1 MNIESIKN
9 ELQPIFAK
17 VFSDP
22 NIEIF
27 ETMNAL
33 NVDKWDSVTHLSMIL
48 EVEQFYGIKFKL
60 KELTSMKNVGDMMN
74 IILDRKT
81 APTS

>member
-1 MNIESIKN
+1 MTIESIKS
-9 ELQPIFAK
+9 ELQPLFAQ

-27 ETMNAL
+27 EEMNAE
-33 NVDKWDSVTHLSMIL
+33 NVEKWDSVTHLSMIL

-60 KELTSMKNVGDMMN
+60 KELTSMKNVGDMMQ
-74 IILDRKT
+74 IILQRKSNT
-81 APTS
+81 PV